1 MDGGIW
7 PGDSDGYRAAVD
19 RKIVDVATVTP
30 YLLLTAPESVARE
43 SVAMSTVDGVT
54 PPPAHIK
61 ANS

>member
-1 MDGGIW
+1 MK
-7 PGDSDGYRAAVD
+7 V
-19 RKIVDVATVTP
+19 VDVAAVSP
-30 YLLLTAPESVARE
+30 YLLPTASASVARE